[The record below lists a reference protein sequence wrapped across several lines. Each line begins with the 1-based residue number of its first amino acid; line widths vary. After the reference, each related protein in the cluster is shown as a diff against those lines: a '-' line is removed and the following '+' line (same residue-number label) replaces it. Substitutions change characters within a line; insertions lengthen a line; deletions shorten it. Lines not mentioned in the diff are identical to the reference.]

1 MAGITLDAD
10 QNQEF
15 LEKQLKKEAANHGN
29 IPDSISNISKRK
41 IREVYI
47 PPEELDE
54 LRELYSKVIV
64 QDFEDEYHMSK
75 EERES
80 LQKRF
85 SKFFRLKRN
94 FAKKIRRLDKYIEAC
109 RLVFEIIND
118 TAEENGVMD
127 KDVFITD
134 VLRGKITIEGLTI
147 PKYVG
152 KGKKTLNWD
161 YIMEYIIDP
170 TRDVKELI
178 ASQESSKCKD
188 LENEDDDI
196 SLDDIPKDAYEAI
209 MQEIDNYKPPTKS
222 FYDGS
227 DGEGYATIES
237 DSQRKKLVK
246 LSPGYSRKLKE
257 LYNNGKPTR
266 GNSYLW
272 QIEDEDSKWI
282 REFKEYKEQK
292 EGDFRPEFTGSIM
305 DSDAVGRYLY
315 ELDEW
320 ERDHDLVKY
329 GQAMITRE
337 QKDQLD
343 LKGILESN
351 GYNLRNL
358 YGNKERLKKLDKA
371 RSIQSKKIKS
381 LKAMLSELNK
391 EQKSTNLEGLN
402 GSIKAIDLG
411 GDKVNKKKK
420 KKDKKKPKGKK
431 AKKMQKDFES
441 VLLDAVG
448 SNDKDMKAYEKRM
461 TNMLWEAQGGDK

>member
-209 MQEIDNYKPPTKS
+209 MQEIDNYKPPTRS

-305 DSDAVGRYLY
+305 DSDAVGR
-315 ELDEW
+315 
-320 ERDHDLVKY
+320 
-329 GQAMITRE
+329 
-337 QKDQLD
+337 
-343 LKGILESN
+343 
-351 GYNLRNL
+351 
-358 YGNKERLKKLDKA
+358 
-371 RSIQSKKIKS
+371 
-381 LKAMLSELNK
+381 
-391 EQKSTNLEGLN
+391 
-402 GSIKAIDLG
+402 
-411 GDKVNKKKK
+411 
-420 KKDKKKPKGKK
+420 
-431 AKKMQKDFES
+431 
-441 VLLDAVG
+441 
-448 SNDKDMKAYEKRM
+448 
-461 TNMLWEAQGGDK
+461 